1 MLILTITISNILN
14 RSCTALILHIIKHII
29 ILKLLFITYK
39 RASKLNFSNR
49 STSERCITRLVF
61 EMINYIFAHE
71 TFVFVLL
78 NYTVTSSML

>member
-14 RSCTALILHIIKHII
+14 RSCTALILHII

-49 STSERCITRLVF
+49 STSGRCITRLVF